1 MTRAP
6 RHSGPGRALRPAAI
20 FAGALA
26 MTAPPAAAQ
35 LPEGACY
42 RLSLDADALALLP
55 QRGVQALA
63 VEFLRLAAWD
73 RAAKG
78 PYRHVRLTAR
88 MAGQGQALRDGAT
101 GAVLTAV
108 AECRAER
115 LSCWANDN
123 TAYFDLRVH
132 DADTLELRT
141 RHFPVADYGGSMTE
155 SNLAEQADRD
165 TVYLLTRADLI
176 DCTVD

>member
-1 MTRAP
+1 MAP
-6 RHSGPGRALRPAAI
+6 ALL
-20 FAGALA
+20 ALA
-26 MTAPPAAAQ
+26 GVALPDPVRAQ
-35 LPEGACY
+35 LPEDACF
-42 RLSLDADALALLP
+42 RMSLDADTLARAP
-55 QRGVQALA
+55 QRGVQALT
-63 VEFLRLAAWD
+63 VEFLRLVDWD

-88 MAGQGQALRDGAT
+88 MSGQGQVLRDGAM

-108 AECRAER
+108 AECRTER

-123 TAYFDLRVH
+123 TAHFDLQVH

-155 SNLAEQADRD
+155 SNLAETGDRD
-165 TVYLLTRADLI
+165 TVYLLTRADPI